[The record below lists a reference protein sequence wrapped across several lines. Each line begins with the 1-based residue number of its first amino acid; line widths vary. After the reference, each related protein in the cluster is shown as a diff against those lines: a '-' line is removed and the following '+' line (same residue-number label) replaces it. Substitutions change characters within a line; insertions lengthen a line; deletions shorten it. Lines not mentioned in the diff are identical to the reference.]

1 MLLRDFRAIKGFTQ
15 VELIVAIAIIAIAA
29 AFALPNIPRWRARAS
44 LNGAARE
51 LASHFQFAKMEAAK
65 RSGFCAVTFNI
76 AVDGTPY
83 DAIVYVDDGAGD
95 EGKKRN
101 LQWDDEKILRRVK
114 FADSIY
120 RTISLDPNQGGG
132 DGLSFADNAM
142 GQPSIAFD
150 PRGLPIDSTGN
161 IIAAGA
167 DSVFIRN
174 DRGATKTIT
183 VSPAG
188 NIRIN

>member
-1 MLLRDFRAIKGFTQ
+1 MLMRDFQAIKGFTQ
-15 VELIVAIAIIAIAA
+15 IELIVAIAIIAIAA
-29 AFALPNIPRWRARAS
+29 AFALPNIPKWRARAS

-51 LASHFQFAKMEAAK
+51 LASHFQLAKMEAAK
-65 RSGFCAVTFNI
+65 RSSFCAVTFNI
-76 AVDGTPY
+76 VVDGTPY
-83 DAIVYVDDGAGD
+83 DALVYLDDG
-95 EGKKRN
+95 N
-101 LQWDDEKILRRVK
+101 LQYDGEQILRRVN
-114 FADSIY
+114 FSDSIY
-120 RTISLDPNQGGG
+120 KTISLDTNQGGG

-150 PRGLPIDSTGN
+150 SRGLPIDSNGN

-174 DRGATKTIT
+174 DRGATKKIT